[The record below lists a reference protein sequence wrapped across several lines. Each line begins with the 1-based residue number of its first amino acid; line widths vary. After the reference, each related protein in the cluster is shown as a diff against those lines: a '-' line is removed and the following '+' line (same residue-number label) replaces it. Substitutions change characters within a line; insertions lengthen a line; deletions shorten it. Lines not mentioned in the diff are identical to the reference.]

1 MIYVGIDVGITNLAI
16 VKCLVEEFKI
26 IRVLEAHRIDLG
38 KLKHVKVSKSNCKL
52 HHTNDAYDRI
62 QHFLQEYD
70 ELFQN
75 VDQVRIERQPITG
88 LVHIEQLLFGH
99 FRSKAKLVSPNAMH
113 RFFNIQQYD
122 YEGRKQQTIKIARP
136 LIESHLSFNATSS
149 SPSYN
154 WNMDRVHDMADALCL
169 VIYALH
175 IDQKEHEKTKQIQI
189 FEEKLKSKPI
199 LFIDD
204 TKTADSFF
212 EQFRF
217 TPVISSKDFMNPRND

>member
-1 MIYVGIDVGITNLAI
+1 
-16 VKCLVEEFKI
+16 
-26 IRVLEAHRIDLG
+26 
-38 KLKHVKVSKSNCKL
+38 
-52 HHTNDAYDRI
+52 
-62 QHFLQEYD
+62 
-70 ELFQN
+70 
-75 VDQVRIERQPITG
+75 
-88 LVHIEQLLFGH
+88 
-99 FRSKAKLVSPNAMH
+99 
-113 RFFNIQQYD
+113 
-122 YEGRKQQTIKIARP
+122 
-136 LIESHLSFNATSS
+136 
-149 SPSYN
+149 
-154 WNMDRVHDMADALCL
+154 MDRVHDMADALCL